1 MVVAK
6 CEVRPKAIRITN
18 AVSDKFV
25 FSPMLV
31 IMMLMMMVRI
41 DNKNG
46 AKKANI
52 MAHYIWKS
60 QKVFF
65 VAFCAANTVENL

>member
-1 MVVAK
+1 
-6 CEVRPKAIRITN
+6 
-18 AVSDKFV
+18 
-25 FSPMLV
+25 
-31 IMMLMMMVRI
+31 MVRI

-65 VAFCAANTVENL
+65 VAFCAANTVENLWRLSSDQLENKIKNIRRHNSSSAALQRTF

>member
-1 MVVAK
+1 
-6 CEVRPKAIRITN
+6 
-18 AVSDKFV
+18 
-25 FSPMLV
+25 
-31 IMMLMMMVRI
+31 MMVRI